1 MSEITVARAVEH
13 LGLTVCAGEGR
24 LEAPIVSA
32 QVSDLLSHVMSRGK
46 AGHFWITNQ
55 GHANIVAVA
64 ALAGLAAIAIAGGF
78 EPEEEAIIRAEEED
92 IPLLTSPDSAY
103 VLAGKLW
110 ELGVR

>member
-1 MSEITVARAVEH
+1 MSEVTVAQAVEH
-13 LGLTVCAGEGR
+13 LGLSVRAGQGR
-24 LEAPIVSA
+24 LGTLLTGA

-55 GHANIVAVA
+55 SHANVVAVA
-64 ALAGLAAIAIAGGF
+64 ALAGLSALAIAGGF
-78 EPEEEAIIRAEEED
+78 EPEEEAVIRAEEED

>member
-1 MSEITVARAVEH
+1 MSEVTVAQAVEH
-13 LGLTVCAGEGR
+13 LGLTVRAGKGR
-24 LEAPIVSA
+24 LGAVVTSA
-32 QVSDLLSHVMSRGK
+32 QVSDLLSHVMARGK

-55 GHANIVAVA
+55 THANLVAVA
-64 ALAGLAAIAIAGGF
+64 ALTGLSAIAIAGGF
-78 EPEEEAIIRAEEED
+78 EPEEEAVIRAEEED

>member
-1 MSEITVARAVEH
+1 MSDLAVARAVEH
-13 LGLTVCAGEGR
+13 LGLTIRAGETR
-24 LEAPIVSA
+24 LETVITGA

-55 GHANIVAVA
+55 SHANIVAVA
-64 ALAGLAAIAIAGGF
+64 ALAGLSAIAIAGGF
-78 EPEEEAIIRAEEED
+78 EPEKEAVIRAEEED

>member
-1 MSEITVARAVEH
+1 MSEVTVAQAIEH
-13 LGLTVCAGEGR
+13 LGLTVRAGEAR
-24 LEAPIVSA
+24 LGTPITSA
-32 QVSDLLSHVMSRGK
+32 QVSDLLSHVMARGK

-55 GHANIVAVA
+55 AHANVVAVA
-64 ALAGLAAIAIAGGF
+64 ALAGLSAIAIAGGF
-78 EPEEEAIIRAEEED
+78 EPEGEAVIRAEEED